1 MSEADRVFA
10 RMVPSEPHPAPEDRQ
25 YLHIAPRKRGPDAGQ
40 GRVVEVIHRR
50 SDRSAEAPREGSRSG
65 RSSAHA
71 ETWPD
76 GFQARSAPMPP
87 AAEPPAAAPEPAPVV
102 HVMPGWEPLLP
113 PVEAQAPPAVV
124 PAAAAPPPRK
134 AEPKAPRGRAFAD
147 PYASEDTGANCMRCG
162 YLVEPAREKRG
173 LMTCASCG

>member
-40 GRVVEVIHRR
+40 GRVVEVVHRR
-50 SDRSAEAPREGSRSG
+50 SDRSAETAPRETLRSG

-71 ETWPD
+71 ETWPE

-87 AAEPPAAAPEPAPVV
+87 AAEFPAAAPEPAPVG

-113 PVEAQAPPAVV
+113 PVAAEAPP
-124 PAAAAPPPRK
+124 PAAAPPQRK

-147 PYASEDTGANCMRCG
+147 PYATEDTGTNCLRCG

-173 LMTCASCG
+173 LMTCAGCG